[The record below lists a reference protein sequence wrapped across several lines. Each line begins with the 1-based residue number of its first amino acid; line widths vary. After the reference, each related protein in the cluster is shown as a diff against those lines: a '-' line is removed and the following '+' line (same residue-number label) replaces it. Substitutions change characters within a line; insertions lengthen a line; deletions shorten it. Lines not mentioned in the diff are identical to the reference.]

1 MKENCNIK
9 SIHVITLTNDP
20 ISIGRGHD
28 SDVRINDISVSR
40 NHATLTAKLETG
52 QLLLRDGKSKFGTL
66 VSTSH
71 KLCVIPGKPLYIQQG
86 TTFMT
91 FTLKL
96 KLCSLLTCYKPKHL
110 QFKNYN
116 SFLKSVKHCKYQ
128 LKDVPN
134 WMLTNIQMVNERE
147 ELDISSIKKVN
158 ELQRLQSNNI
168 QNSSLLNQIASHKFI
183 NNNNN
188 SNKQQHQQ
196 TIEKDIIPE
205 QLNVSVDVNNENI
218 INNCNKNVVIS
229 NIN

>member
-1 MKENCNIK
+1 
-9 SIHVITLTNDP
+9 
-20 ISIGRGHD
+20 
-28 SDVRINDISVSR
+28 
-40 NHATLTAKLETG
+40 
-52 QLLLRDGKSKFGTL
+52 
-66 VSTSH
+66 
-71 KLCVIPGKPLYIQQG
+71 
-86 TTFMT
+86 
-91 FTLKL
+91 
-96 KLCSLLTCYKPKHL
+96 
-110 QFKNYN
+110 
-116 SFLKSVKHCKYQ
+116 
-128 LKDVPN
+128 
-134 WMLTNIQMVNERE
+134 MLTNIQMVNECE

-196 TIEKDIIPE
+196 TIEKDTIPE